1 MNSELQRWQEL
12 AALAATGALDGAD
25 AVEWERLVAAG
36 LPRAAAGVAADFQDV
51 LAGVAGALPRP
62 MAPRPE
68 VKQALL
74 AKVEA
79 LKRGGSKTPVTG
91 PAPTA
96 EEAVSPFKFLPNAAA
111 TGWKPLRVAGA
122 YAKLLHLDP
131 TRGYAVVLGKL
142 DPGAE
147 YPSHPHEA
155 SEQIFILSGDLH
167 VGETVLRAGDFHV
180 AEAGS
185 THGVNWSQDG
195 CVILAVLSAPD
206 LMKQLA

>member
-12 AALAATGALDGAD
+12 AALAAAGALDGAD
-25 AVEWERLVAAG
+25 AVEWERLNAAG
-36 LPRAAAGVAADFQDV
+36 LPRAAYEAAADFQDV
-51 LAGVAGALPRP
+51 MAGVAAALPRP
-62 MAPRPE
+62 RAPRPE

-79 LKRGGSKTPVTG
+79 LKRGQPVPSPK
-91 PAPTA
+91 PADAP
-96 EEAVSPFKFLPNAAA
+96 SPFKFLPNAAA
-111 TGWKPLRVAGA
+111 TDWKPLRVPGA
-122 YAKLLHLDP
+122 YAKLLHLDQ

-180 AEAGS
+180 ADAGS
-185 THGVNWSQDG
+185 THGVNWSEEG